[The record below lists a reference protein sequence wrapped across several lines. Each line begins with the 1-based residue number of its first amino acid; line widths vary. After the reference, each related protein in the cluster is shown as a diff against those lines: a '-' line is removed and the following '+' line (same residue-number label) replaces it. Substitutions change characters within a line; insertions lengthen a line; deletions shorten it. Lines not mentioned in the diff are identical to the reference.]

1 MTGKVLESNPK
12 GLLVL
17 ILPLAVGMVLV
28 YEAWR
33 IILLVAFLL
42 LGYIAWDSYQWQQ
55 KCQQIDP
62 LFNQLIKTNQGKI
75 TQADLVMAGI
85 AKGRA
90 ANRYLQGKADEYG
103 AYQRT
108 VQGVN
113 VYYFITAS
121 TLGSILDGSEPE
133 SESAS
138 ELPHNSVA
146 EMPLLPSTSSPAI
159 AVSSPVLPESSSEA
173 EKEPAQGVEKVAET
187 LTEQVAEVVTETVAE
202 TVTEKVTETVTE
214 TVAVSPA
221 PQTSPFASLV
231 EIKEERKQ
239 QTDLTPSPAETPQA
253 SALLLIQADLAK
265 RLDTTS
271 STIARRKTE
280 PDFTEWSQTKDPD
293 GLAWCYD
300 ADSKMFRTV

>member
-1 MTGKVLESNPK
+1 MTGKVLDSNPK

-17 ILPLAVGMVLV
+17 ILPLAVGMVLI
-28 YEAWR
+28 YKAWR
-33 IILLVAFLL
+33 IILLVAVLL
-42 LGYIAWDSYQWQQ
+42 LGYIAWDTYQWQQ

-62 LFNQLIKTNQGKI
+62 LFNQLIKTNQGKV
-75 TQADLVMAGI
+75 TQADLVVAGI

-90 ANRYLQGKADEYG
+90 ATRYLQGKADEYG

-121 TLGSILDGSEPE
+121 TLGTILDDSEPE
-133 SESAS
+133 NE
-138 ELPHNSVA
+138 PIA
-146 EMPLLPSTSSPAI
+146 EMPQLPSNPLPAVT
-159 AVSSPVLPESSSEA
+159 VSAPVAIEA
-173 EKEPAQGVEKVAET
+173 EPETVET
-187 LTEQVAEVVTETVAE
+187 PPTVAE
-202 TVTEKVTETVTE
+202 TITETIAE
-214 TVAVSPA
+214 TVAVPPVTEIPA
-221 PQTSPFASLV
+221 SPQTSPFASLA

-239 QTDLTPSPAETPQA
+239 QTDFTPSPEAEA
-253 SALLLIQADLAK
+253 SQVSSLLLIQADLAK

-293 GLAWCYD
+293 GLGWCYD
-300 ADSKMFRTV
+300 ADSKMFKTV

>member
-1 MTGKVLESNPK
+1 MTGKVLDSNPK

-17 ILPLAVGMVLV
+17 ILPLAVGMVLI
-28 YEAWR
+28 YKAWR

-42 LGYIAWDSYQWQQ
+42 LGYIAWDGYQWQQ

-62 LFNQLIKTNQGKI
+62 LFNQLIKTNQGKV

-90 ANRYLQGKADEYG
+90 ATRYLQGKADEYG

-121 TLGSILDGSEPE
+121 TLGTIFDDSEPASEPE
-133 SESAS
+133 NE
-138 ELPHNSVA
+138 SVA
-146 EMPLLPSTSSPAI
+146 EMPQLPSNPMPAVT
-159 AVSSPVLPESSSEA
+159 VSAPVATEVGSEM
-173 EKEPAQGVEKVAET
+173 VET
-187 LTEQVAEVVTETVAE
+187 PSTVAE
-202 TVTEKVTETVTE
+202 TITEAVAIPSVTEI
-214 TVAVSPA
+214 PA
-221 PQTSPFASLV
+221 SPQTSPFASLA

-239 QTDLTPSPAETPQA
+239 QTDLTSSPPETAPAPS
-253 SALLLIQADLAK
+253 LLLIQADLAK

-300 ADSKMFRTV
+300 ADSKMFKTV

>member
-17 ILPLAVGMVLV
+17 ILPLAVGMVLI
-28 YEAWR
+28 YKAWR
-33 IILLVAFLL
+33 IIVLVAFLL

-103 AYQRT
+103 ADQRT

-121 TLGSILDGSEPE
+121 TLGSILDDSEPE
-133 SESAS
+133 DEPVAEVPQLPSNPMPAVTVSAPVVAETGPERVEKS
-138 ELPHNSVA
+138 PEVA
-146 EMPLLPSTSSPAI
+146 EMI
-159 AVSSPVLPESSSEA
+159 A
-173 EKEPAQGVEKVAET
+173 
-187 LTEQVAEVVTETVAE
+187 ETVAE
-202 TVTEKVTETVTE
+202 TATVPPTIKVPL
-214 TVAVSPA
+214 AS
-221 PQTSPFASLV
+221 QTSPFASLL

-239 QTDLTPSPAETPQA
+239 QTDVAPSPTETPQA
-253 SALLLIQADLAK
+253 SPLLLIQADLAK

-300 ADSKMFRTV
+300 ADSKMFKTV